1 MFFFN
6 WFQLY
11 LLLLH
16 IMEMNT
22 WQKEIKIELVLKILH
37 QN

>member
-16 IMEMNT
+16 IMEMNA
-22 WQKEIKIELVLKILH
+22 WQKEIKIEPVLKILH